1 MKLKIRQVEEY
12 TTYIVRDSI
21 EIDTENFEQLK
32 GLDQQAA
39 IAYIQDN
46 YDELYP
52 DEGTEW
58 EPDFSYKTS
67 ISEAAAEQDIV
78 RDKIYGESTEIE
90 VEGIDGDEE
99 EE

>member
-58 EPDFSYKTS
+58 EPQYSYTMS
-67 ISEAAAEQDIV
+67 ISNSI
-78 RDKIYGESTEIE
+78 KIYFSPNFWRNWSTKPWKLSINFF
-90 VEGIDGDEE
+90 
-99 EE
+99 

>member
-1 MKLKIRQVEEY
+1 MKLKIRLTEEY

-21 EIDTENFEQLK
+21 VIDTENFEQLK
-32 GLDQQAA
+32 GLSQEQA

-67 ISEAAAEQDIV
+67 ISEMAQEQDIV

-90 VEGIDGDEE
+90 VEAVDEE
-99 EE
+99 

>member
-1 MKLKIRQVEEY
+1 MKLKIRQIEEY

-21 EIDTENFEQLK
+21 VIDTENFEQLK
-32 GLDQQAA
+32 GISKEQA

-67 ISEAAAEQDIV
+67 ISEMAQEQDIV

-90 VEGIDGDEE
+90 VEALDENEE
-99 EE
+99 E

>member
-1 MKLKIRQVEEY
+1 MKLKIRQIEEY

-21 EIDTENFEQLK
+21 VIDTENFEQLK
-32 GLDQQAA
+32 GLSQEQA

-58 EPDFSYKTS
+58 EPHFSYKY
-67 ISEAAAEQDIV
+67 
-78 RDKIYGESTEIE
+78 RDWETDRKSTRLNSSH
-90 VEGIDGDEE
+90 
-99 EE
+99 

>member
-21 EIDTENFEQLK
+21 VIDTENFEQLK

-58 EPDFSYKTS
+58 EPHYGYTMS
-67 ISEAAAEQDIV
+67 ISEIAQEQDV
-78 RDKIYGESTEIE
+78 MRDKIYGESTEIE
-90 VEGIDGDEE
+90 VEVIDEE
-99 EE
+99 Q

>member
-21 EIDTENFEQLK
+21 VIDTENFEQLK

-39 IAYIQDN
+39 IAHIQDN

-58 EPDFSYKTS
+58 EPDFSYNTS
-67 ISEAAAEQDIV
+67 ISEIAQEQDV
-78 RDKIYGESTEIE
+78 MRDKIYGESTEIE
-90 VEGIDGDEE
+90 VEVIDEE
-99 EE
+99 